1 LRLRQVSFEGTI
13 YTGKGLGKK
22 FVTLPWV
29 TAQIESKLGFYPY
42 SGTLNLRLTEES
54 KEKRK
59 LLDPEK
65 GIMVTPQEGF
75 LPGVLFRASISG
87 LECAVVLPLVPN
99 YPSDVL
105 EVISPLY
112 LRGKLGLSDG
122 KKVTVWVTLS

>member
-1 LRLRQVSFEGTI
+1 MRQVSFEGTI
-13 YTGKGLGKK
+13 YSGKGVGKN
-22 FVTLPWV
+22 FVALPWV
-29 TAQIESKLGFYPY
+29 TAQIESKLGFSPY
-42 SGTLNLRLTEES
+42 QGTLNLRLTEES

-65 GIMVTPQEGF
+65 GITVQPQTGY
-75 LPGVLFRASISG
+75 LPGVLFQATISG
-87 LECAVVLPLVPN
+87 LECAIVLPLIPD